1 MRWSDINSD
10 GVLSLSV
17 IGASRTNIVGV
28 WMGTFPGVMAGL
40 PLAAF
45 GFSALRN
52 PTACF
57 KKSERGAPGLK
68 APFGSRILR
77 GPKGPRFHRRPE
89 RNVFATSS
97 TKLRASTR
105 TGSTSRLRSLP
116 WQRPVDWQ
124 ASGALGASLKHDDF
138 GSSRFQIFK
147 T

>member
-97 TKLRASTR
+97 TKS
-105 TGSTSRLRSLP
+105 SYNWRSEFVFMQG
-116 WQRPVDWQ
+116 WQRPTRHRSSH
-124 ASGALGASLKHDDF
+124 AEALNNCKIQNARCDKL
-138 GSSRFQIFK
+138 
-147 T
+147 